1 MSFVQIEGLTK
12 AFGAAP
18 VFTDIGLTV
27 EQGQVCV
34 LVGPSGCGKTTLLR
48 VIAGLEVP
56 DQGRIT
62 IAGRDVLSLAP
73 HQRGIAMVFQNYALF
88 PNMTVE
94 QNISFGL
101 EQQGKRGADL
111 IARVAAMIDLMELG
125 PRAKARPAALSGGQK
140 QRVALARALALEPQ
154 LLLLDE
160 PLSAL
165 DAQIRKRLQ
174 EEFKRLQA
182 RIGFTAVFVTHDQEE
197 ALILG
202 DRIAV
207 MQAGRI
213 VQSGAP
219 HEVYGAPA
227 NRAVAGFIGAIN
239 IVEPPD
245 VARLFGLTTD
255 AGWALHPETISL
267 GMTASPGKISAK
279 GQITGRLLL
288 GSTVRYTVL
297 AAGVSLRA
305 DVLSR
310 PSQPP
315 LALGSEVWIE
325 VDPADIHLLAD

>member
-1 MSFVQIEGLTK
+1 MSFVQIDGLTK
-12 AFGAAP
+12 GFGTTP
-18 VFTDIGLTV
+18 VFTDIALQV
-27 EQGQVCV
+27 EQGQVCA

-48 VIAGLEVP
+48 VLAGLEVP
-56 DQGRIT
+56 DEGRIS
-62 IAGRDVLSLAP
+62 IAGRDVLTLAP

-111 IARVAAMIDLMELG
+111 TARVAAMIDLMELG

-197 ALILG
+197 ALVLG

-207 MQAGRI
+207 MQQGRI

-227 NRAVAGFIGAIN
+227 NRAVAGFIGNIN
-239 IVEPPD
+239 ILEPEE
-245 VARLFGLTTD
+245 VLQLFGQSSD
-255 AGWALHPETISL
+255 QAWALHPETISL
-267 GMTASPGKISAK
+267 GLEATSGKIGTK
-279 GQITGRLLL
+279 GEITGRLLL

-297 AAGVSLRA
+297 AKGVALRV

-310 PSQPP
+310 PSLPP
-315 LALGSEVWIE
+315 LALGAQVLAE
-325 VDPADIHLLAD
+325 VDPADIHLLNH

>member
-1 MSFVQIEGLTK
+1 MSFVEIRDLSK
-12 AFGAAP
+12 SFAATS
-18 VFTDIGLTV
+18 VFAEISMEI
-27 EQGQVCV
+27 EQGEVCV

-48 VIAGLEVP
+48 VIAGLAQP
-56 DQGRIT
+56 DMGRIS
-62 IAGRDVLSLAP
+62 IAGRDVLGLAP

-88 PNMTVE
+88 PNMTVA
-94 QNISFGL
+94 QNISFAL
-101 EQQGKRGADL
+101 EQQGKRGVDL
-111 IARVAAMIDLMELG
+111 ALRVAAMIDLMELG
-125 PRAKARPAALSGGQK
+125 PRADARPSALSGGQK

-174 EEFKRLQA
+174 VEFKRLQA

-207 MQAGRI
+207 MQSGRI

-227 NRAVAGFIGAIN
+227 NRAVAGFIGNIN
-239 IVEPPD
+239 ILEPQT
-245 VARLFGLTTD
+245 VWQVFGQVTQD
-255 AGWALHPETISL
+255 AWALHPETISL
-267 GMTASPGKISAK
+267 SATPNTAQIMAQ
-279 GQITGRLLL
+279 GQITDRLLL

-297 AAGVSLRA
+297 VQGVWLSV

-310 PSQPP
+310 PSLPP
-315 LALGSEVWIE
+315 LPMGTKVYLE
-325 VDPADIHLLAD
+325 VDAVDIRLLSH